1 METTGD
7 YIAETE
13 EYTMIVNYRYYYE
26 PPTHEMGAY
35 RETEV
40 KEVHLQS
47 KDKHGVFVT
56 TDITAFY
63 WDFIEANLIEE
74 IENEAHENLMG

>member
-7 YIAETE
+7 YIVETE

-63 WDFIEANLIEE
+63 WDFIEANIIEE
-74 IENEAHENLMG
+74 IEEEAHENLMG